1 MAMEQE
7 AAISEPLSSTPSS
20 ITSFIDLDT
29 KRRLSDASQSTTS
42 SAASNTPHSPLTP
55 SATAIL
61 GSNISLQQ
69 IIGHQQQLIL
79 HQQQIA
85 EFYQQQLLRVQQQ
98 QQRASSTIT
107 GAVGSRADASEKSS
121 ISVPRSLPP
130 PPFFLTKQVVQVVCS
145 PLLLE
150 RLVCCSLREALID
163 HEYSPSLH
171 IANCY
176 VYCCSGFSNFLI
188 RSFSTQ
194 PSSREGHQL
203 AEGGNSNSSNN
214 NNSESFVIEFQNVRG
229 SNTVFL
235 SNYEKIAETIK
246 HLSIHGSEGEAK
258 RNTSSSSPHKFLGP
272 SDSTPNP
279 EEDDNEIVPD
289 NDMWDQ
295 NSVQALG
302 CFASMLGAGD
312 ASDEM
317 ACSTANSVCALA
329 SSRRARKAMGKR
341 AEIGLEAWRNSIYVP
356 HQQFFPNS
364 PQSPPSSSET
374 SSPIIIRSNDNIN
387 TGDRSPQTP
396 PLPPSPSPPPGSVPV
411 AQLLWHLLIRAC
423 TPCFFV
429 GMPVTSPR
437 ASVELVTACAH
448 ALAKLSEDKKIARVL
463 GSFHAVPRLMYAVFT
478 TRHSAA
484 SASFRREG
492 LKAARW
498 ILLNDHE
505 ARRTARTIQRCLESA
520 RLMPGVNNPQ
530 IGDECLDQCTAS
542 IIEIL
547 HTDEETLNK

>member
-7 AAISEPLSSTPSS
+7 ATVSEHLSSSPS
-20 ITSFIDLDT
+20 IASFIDLDT
-29 KRRLSDASQSTTS
+29 KRRLSDASHSTTS
-42 SAASNTPHSPLTP
+42 SGLTPHSPSTP

-61 GSNISLQQ
+61 GSNVSLQQ
-69 IIGHQQQLIL
+69 IIGHQQQTIL
-79 HQQQIA
+79 QQQQIA
-85 EFYQQQLLRVQQQ
+85 EFYQQQLLRLQHQHLLSTSSVTDVVGS
-98 QQRASSTIT
+98 ASDAEPTIT
-107 GAVGSRADASEKSS
+107 R
-121 ISVPRSLPP
+121 PRTLPP
-130 PPFFLTKQVVQVVCS
+130 PPFFLTKQVVTVVCS
-145 PLLLE
+145 PLLIQ
-150 RLVCCSLREALID
+150 RLVCSSLREARID

-194 PSSREGHQL
+194 PTFHEGHQKE
-203 AEGGNSNSSNN
+203 EGDS

-229 SNTVFL
+229 SNAVFL
-235 SNYEKIAETIK
+235 SSYGKISETIK
-246 HLSIHGSEGEAK
+246 NVSIYGSGEEAK
-258 RNTSSSSPHKFLGP
+258 RNTSLPPLANTFLLPSETQPNSEGDDDESSVS
-272 SDSTPNP
+272 
-279 EEDDNEIVPD
+279 D
-289 NDMWDQ
+289 NDFWDQ
-295 NSVQALG
+295 QSVQALG
-302 CFASMLGAGD
+302 CFANMLGAGD

-329 SSRRARKAMGKR
+329 SSRRARQAMGKR
-341 AEIGLEAWRNSIYVP
+341 AEIGLEAWRNSVIVP
-356 HQQFFPNS
+356 QAQLFTTLSSHSTFSS
-364 PQSPPSSSET
+364 PA
-374 SSPIIIRSNDNIN
+374 SSPIVVGSNNAKP
-387 TGDRSPQTP
+387 GERSPQTP
-396 PLPPSPSPPPGSVPV
+396 PLPPPLGSVPV

-437 ASVELVTACAH
+437 ASIELVTACAH
-448 ALAKLSEDKKIARVL
+448 ALAKLSEDKKCARVL
-463 GSFHAVPRLMYAVFT
+463 GALHAVPRLMYAVFT

-492 LKAARW
+492 LKASRW
-498 ILLNDHE
+498 ILLNDYE

-547 HTDEETLNK
+547 QTEEA